1 MNIVIVGDGMV
12 FKTVGRLLQAEAL
25 FMLLPLAVS
34 VYYNEK
40 LLYVYGI
47 VIAILL
53 FIGTLFSLPKL
64 ETRTI
69 YAREGFLIV
78 SLSWILLSFFGAL
91 PFVISGAIPSFVDAL
106 FETVSGFTTTGA
118 SILNNIEALPKSI
131 LFWRSFTHW
140 IGGMGIIVFVLAFLP
155 QKEMQSMHIMRAEVP
170 GPTVGKL
177 VSKAT
182 VTARILYI
190 IYGVFTIVEIVA
202 LLLCKMPLFDSVTT
216 AFATAGTGGFSVKN
230 ASIAAYNNLGAEI
243 VISIFMLL
251 FGINFNLFYLFL
263 IKQFKRVFKSEELW
277 TYLAVI
283 GTAVIIIIANIYPSV
298 ESLGT
303 ALRQA
308 GFQVISIITTTGFVT
323 ADFGKWP
330 VLSHMVIVILMFF
343 GTCAGSTGGG
353 LKISRIIILGK
364 SSFRELRRAI
374 NPRRVTAIKLDGVV
388 VEKDVVSTTSTY
400 FIIYMVIIGISSLLV
415 SIDNFDLTTTIT
427 SVITCINNVGPGLG
441 GVGPVEN
448 FADLSSFSKLVLS
461 ADMLIGRL
469 EIFLIMI
476 LFIPSTWKKST

>member
-1 MNIVIVGDGMV
+1 MNYKMV

-91 PFVISGAIPSFVDAL
+91 PFVISGAIESFVDAL

-283 GTAVIIIIANIYPSV
+283 GTAVIIITANIYPSV

-330 VLSHMVIVILMFF
+330 VLSHIVIVILMFF
-343 GTCAGSTGGG
+343 GACAGSTGGG

-400 FIIYMVIIGISSLLV
+400 FIIYMVIIGVSSLLV

-469 EIFLIMI
+469 EIFPIMI

>member
-1 MNIVIVGDGMV
+1 MNYKMV

-283 GTAVIIIIANIYPSV
+283 GTAVIIITANIYPSV

-330 VLSHMVIVILMFF
+330 VLSHIVIVILMFF
-343 GTCAGSTGGG
+343 GACAGSTGGG

-415 SIDNFDLTTTIT
+415 SIDNFDFTTTIT

-448 FADLSSFSKLVLS
+448 FADLSNFSKLVLS

-469 EIFLIMI
+469 EIFPIMI